1 MSLSLTLQRRP
12 QRPHLDYKKTRTEK
26 SYGVNTRCLIEVE
39 KKTLP
44 GVTKSPSVEQNYTK
58 ITYKRCHLVTYVT
71 AKFPVGPQISL
82 F

>member
-39 KKTLP
+39 KRHCLALQNPLQWSKIIQKLLIKDVTLL
-44 GVTKSPSVEQNYTK
+44 
-58 ITYKRCHLVTYVT
+58 RM
-71 AKFPVGPQISL
+71 
-82 F
+82 